1 MEHIQEYVAFYN
13 EQDRKSSLKLIGLIS
28 LMPVVIA
35 SLLIC
40 AFPSDDVTV
49 AEQNSLETKQLS
61 VLPDAQRNKKKVPLQ
76 SLEGLS
82 AQDKKVLFFYAAFG
96 KSLRAFGNDGQKNED
111 KRNSQ

>member
-1 MEHIQEYVAFYN
+1 MEHVQEYVAFYK
-13 EQDRKSSLKLIGLIS
+13 EQDRKSSLKYIGLIS

-35 SLLIC
+35 SVLIC
-40 AFPSDDVTV
+40 AFSFDDVTI
-49 AEQNSLETKQLS
+49 AEQNSIEAKQLS
-61 VLPDAQRNKKKVPLQ
+61 VRPDAQRNRKKAPIQ

-96 KSLRAFGNDGQKNED
+96 KSLRPFGNDKQKHED